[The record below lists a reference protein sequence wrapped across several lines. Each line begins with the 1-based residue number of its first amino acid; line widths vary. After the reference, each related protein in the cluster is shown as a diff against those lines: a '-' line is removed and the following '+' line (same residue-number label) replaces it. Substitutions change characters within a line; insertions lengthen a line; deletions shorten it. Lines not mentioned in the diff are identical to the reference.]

1 MSTSNCSSCFVYYRV
16 FVGWL
21 GDRKWMNR
29 TILQGCGGILAA
41 SLTLVSLLF
50 KSYVLL
56 AVYEGFYGAS
66 TGKLRLDEFIQIV
79 LTMSHA

>member
-1 MSTSNCSSCFVYYRV
+1 M
-16 FVGWL
+16 GWL

-50 KSYVLL
+50 KSYVFL

-66 TGKLRLDEFIQIV
+66 TGRLRPLEFIQTIFPK
-79 LTMSHA
+79 SHA